1 MPVVTDPNHHPLVMT
16 RLYDLADAGQ
26 AVGIL
31 PDDLLRL
38 GAAGHLTLCVLVP
51 ANTRAFTIAPR
62 STAIRD
68 GQSDL
73 DKHLHRTRP
82 SPEDVPALQD
92 NSIGALCLSQAQCW
106 EIFAFGINRAWAFRR
121 AYAFSTTSHFDYAD
135 PAELT
140 PLRLPL
146 FNVDGASTA
155 QDHWRFAIY
164 PANTA
169 LVFHEDAG
177 FQAPQELLINPG
189 DVRVLGRELGRLY
202 TLLEGSAAEERPE
215 AASDSMQ
222 PAPSPEGSG
231 EKPAR
236 RRKRTKAE
244 ILASGITDPVFI
256 DIEEVMR
263 RTGLG
268 KSTIYDYLNR
278 KHKLYDPTFPTQIT
292 IGNRS
297 VGWLAS
303 EIEAW
308 TQSRIEKSRTTPPKG
323 RRR

>member
-1 MPVVTDPNHHPLVMT
+1 MTDQNPRPLVMT
-16 RLYDLADAGQ
+16 RLYGLADAGQ
-26 AVGIL
+26 AVGIQ
-31 PDDLLRL
+31 PEDLLRL

-68 GQSDL
+68 AQSDL
-73 DKHLHRTRP
+73 DKHLQRTSP
-82 SPEDVPALQD
+82 SPDDVPALQD

-146 FNVDGASTA
+146 FNADGTSSA

-164 PANTA
+164 PADTA
-169 LVFHEDAG
+169 FVFHADAG
-177 FQAPQELLINPG
+177 FPAPQELLINPG

-202 TLLEGSAAEERPE
+202 TLLEGSAEEEDPE
-215 AASDSMQ
+215 AVSGSRH
-222 PAPSPEGSG
+222 APPPESTG

-244 ILASGITDPVFI
+244 ILASGITNPIFI